1 MKKRNLVVSLIGRPN
16 VGKSSIFNSLMKKQ
30 YKAITHDMPGVTRDR
45 HYGIA
50 KIDELR
56 GIDAQDVILVDT
68 GGFYPKQVDE
78 NSGSESENRANHFFN
93 IMTTHAQ
100 MAIEESDLVLF
111 VVDVREGVLP
121 FDESICKFIRSKKK
135 EFWLVVNK
143 YDSEKQEGEEIDFYS
158 LGINSDDMILA
169 SAAHGLGMATLREKI
184 QQKAADFAL
193 GKADAPNL
201 QKGVTP
207 REEVVGR
214 LALIGAPNAGKSTLL
229 NKLIGAQRALVS
241 NIPGTT
247 VDPIE
252 GYFDLYFGQYATELD
267 KGVQISRD
275 DKLLYEQYEEFRK
288 NNADFFEK
296 MLSSYE
302 FEENHIDEEDYL
314 MEGGDP
320 RELQAQQELEEQTFE
335 KEDLT
340 ELELSEEEN
349 AEIETRLMEQAFDS
363 ELVTD
368 ATDDSEESL
377 EASEENAED
386 LFTTDGQNLWRSLH
400 IVDTAGIRR
409 KKAIDDFVESQSVYR
424 SLRCI
429 TESDV
434 VIFMVDATKGIGHQ
448 DRRLLD
454 IALEKGKSV
463 IVALNK
469 MDLMREKLKTDQDRK
484 DWIADLRFD
493 VPWINFCDL
502 LPISAKYNKGLNR
515 LKKTII
521 KTVMIR
527 RRAIPTSE
535 LNRTVFDLIERNPV
549 VVQKSGGR
557 RLRVKY
563 TSMIKSNPPTFLL
576 FSNRS
581 KGIPEHYKRY
591 LRNNIRNQFKL
602 DNTPV
607 HIIFRT
613 GSDLAKRMKKIGNRI
628 TN

>member
-56 GIDAQDVILVDT
+56 GIEAQDVILVDT

-78 NSGSESENRANHFFN
+78 NSGSETENRANHFFN

-111 VVDVREGVLP
+111 VVDVREGALP
-121 FDESICKFIRSKKK
+121 FDESICNFIRSKKK

-143 YDSEKQEGEEIDFYS
+143 YDSDKQEGQEIDFYS
-158 LGINSDDMILA
+158 LGINSDEMIIA

-184 QQKAADFAL
+184 QQKAADFAQ
-193 GKADAPNL
+193 GKAEAPNL

-252 GYFDLYFGQYATELD
+252 GYFDLYFGHYANELD
-267 KGVQISRD
+267 KEVQISRD
-275 DKLLYEQYEEFRK
+275 DRILYEQYEEFRK

-302 FEENHIDEEDYL
+302 FEEDHIDEEDYL

-320 RELQAQQELEEQTFE
+320 RELLAQQELEEQAFE
-335 KEDLT
+335 KEDLS

-349 AEIETRLMEQAFDS
+349 NEIESRLMEQAFDS
-363 ELVTD
+363 ELV
-368 ATDDSEESL
+368 SET
-377 EASEENAED
+377 EASENDDTEQ
-386 LFTTDGQNLWRSLH
+386 FSSQGQNFWRSLH

-424 SLRCI
+424 SLRSI

-484 DWIADLRFD
+484 EWIADLRDD

-535 LNRTVFDLIERNPV
+535 LNRTIFDLIERNPV

-563 TSMIKSNPPTFLL
+563 TSMVKSNPPTFLL

-613 GSDLAKRMKKIGNRI
+613 GTDLAKRMKKIGSRTTTT